1 MASLGRA
8 FTKRNKRPDISTPM
22 PFREGSVK
30 YSAGTIRR
38 GQISGPVGLVSC
50 TNMLA
55 YTAPDLRSV
64 SSSSSSLRSGED
76 SETTVSSLASPVTP
90 FASSE
95 SSPVSVE
102 PNHLS
107 SFFPKRAGTVGS
119 TARSSTS
126 SSGAD
131 APSVPTRAL
140 SHTKKSHQAL
150 ARQRSLSRLSPPP
163 SSLSSATATV
173 RSSQESY
180 HGHRPSDQ
188 ASHPFS
194 RELDKVNEV
203 AEDFGGLPVLDEE
216 EQILLS
222 KGLKKFS
229 AEEYLMEIEELY
241 GGIFEDQ
248 LHPLA
253 GASWL

>member
-30 YSAGTIRR
+30 YSSGTIRR
-38 GQISGPVGLVSC
+38 DQISAPLALVSC

-76 SETTVSSLASPVTP
+76 SETTVSSLGSPITPSEPSPV
-90 FASSE
+90 A
-95 SSPVSVE
+95 VE

-107 SFFPKRAGTVGS
+107 SFFPKRSGTVGS

-131 APSVPTRAL
+131 VPNLPTRAL

-163 SSLSSATATV
+163 SSIGSASV
-173 RSSQESY
+173 MIRNSQEFFR
-180 HGHRPSDQ
+180 GHQPSDPT
-188 ASHPFS
+188 SHPFS

-216 EQILLS
+216 EQLLLS

-229 AEEYLMEIEELY
+229 VEEYMTEIEDLY
-241 GGIFEDQ
+241 GGVFEDHF
-248 LHPLA
+248 HPITT
-253 GASWL
+253 GSWL